1 LSWQYTSF
9 FQIGKLAP
17 CLFDFS
23 RWGLYGL
30 LHEMME
36 KYKTAFMPRD
46 KKYTV
51 TNRAQIPQVAALAC
65 HDKNKSGA
73 SRSSSLYYALKV
85 IG

>member
-1 LSWQYTSF
+1 
-9 FQIGKLAP
+9 
-17 CLFDFS
+17 
-23 RWGLYGL
+23 
-30 LHEMME
+30 MME

-85 IG
+85 ILWQEKMQLSPMELYDFLSFVFCVTICVVALKAK